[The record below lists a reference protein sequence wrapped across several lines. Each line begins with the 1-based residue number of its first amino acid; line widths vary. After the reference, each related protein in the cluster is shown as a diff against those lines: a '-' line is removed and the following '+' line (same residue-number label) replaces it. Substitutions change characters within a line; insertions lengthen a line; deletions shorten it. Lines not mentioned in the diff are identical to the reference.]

1 MARTVDA
8 GVELLLPVPLS
19 TPQLAAYHSVLA
31 RQYEALSDT
40 RPPRHWG
47 HWVALLRQLSRD
59 LCKVRVCGAEWAS
72 GLLSCVRSPNLGVV
86 SNGLSGVTVLMSV
99 RAKDLRR
106 T

>member
-19 TPQLAAYHSVLA
+19 APQLAAYHSVLA

-59 LCKVRVCGAEWAS
+59 LCKVRACAAGLAFRCETGKVTHHLLGVAVL
-72 GLLSCVRSPNLGVV
+72 LLSDC
-86 SNGLSGVTVLMSV
+86 
-99 RAKDLRR
+99 AQDLCM
-106 T
+106 TCW